1 MRSLT
6 TFFTKGNNRSA
17 IVKRNILGS
26 LVVKGI
32 SILVTLL
39 LIPLTLDYVSSE
51 LYGVW
56 LTISSIMIWLN
67 FFDIGFTLG
76 LKNKLAESIALQDW
90 AKGKSLVSTTYF
102 MMIVIFLPLCIL
114 LEICVPLVNWASLL
128 NIDSHYNLEIEKAMH
143 ILVLCFC
150 TQMVVNILTTVISA
164 YQQVALSSSF
174 TVIGNLLSLIA
185 IFFLTQYCPPSLL
198 SLAFA
203 LSIMPIIVMIVA
215 SFILYYGKFREV
227 SPSIKHINTK
237 YIKELFR
244 LGIKFFIIQIQMV
257 IMYQST
263 NILISN
269 LSGPNDVTAYNIA
282 YRYISVALMLF
293 NIILAP
299 LWPAF
304 TDAFTKK
311 DYQWMNNIYKKMVKV
326 YIISA
331 ICIVTMIAVSPIIY
345 DLWIA
350 DKANI
355 PFTMTLVVGIFIL
368 IQSWDSLQVML
379 VNGIGAVKLQ
389 TYITIIGIVLHIP
402 LSIGIGQF
410 IGGYGVILSMIFI
423 TTIYAIVFTTQ
434 IRRLLN
440 QRAKGIWNQ

>member
-1 MRSLT
+1 MHLISS
-6 TFFTKGNNRSA
+6 FIKGNNRSA

-26 LVVKGI
+26 LLIRGI
-32 SILVTLL
+32 SILVTLML
-39 LIPLTLDYVSSE
+39 VPLTLGYVSSE

-56 LTISSIMIWLN
+56 LTISSLMVWLN
-67 FFDIGFTLG
+67 FFDVGFTLG
-76 LKNKLAESIALQDW
+76 LRNKLTESIALQNW

-114 LEICVPLVNWASLL
+114 LELCVPLVNWASLL
-128 NIDSHYNLEIEKAMH
+128 NIDSHYNIEIEKAMY
-143 ILVLCFC
+143 ILVFCFC
-150 TQMVVNILTTVISA
+150 TQMIANILTTVISA
-164 YQQVALSSSF
+164 YQKVALSSSF
-174 TVIGNLLSLIA
+174 TVIGNVLSLIV
-185 IFFLTQYCPPSLL
+185 IFILTKYCPPSLL

-203 LSIMPIIVMIVA
+203 LSIMPIIVIIVA
-215 SFILYYGKFREV
+215 SFILYGGKFRKV

-237 YIKELFR
+237 YIKELFG

-263 NILISN
+263 NFLISN

-326 YIISA
+326 YILSA
-331 ICIVTMIAVSPIIY
+331 ICIVIMIAISPIVY

-350 DKANI
+350 DRANI
-355 PFTMTLVVGIFIL
+355 PFTMTLVVGLFIL
-368 IQSWDSLQVML
+368 IQSWDALQVML
-379 VNGIGAVKLQ
+379 VNGIGAIKLQ

-402 LSIGIGQF
+402 LSVLIGHF
-410 IGGYGVILSMIFI
+410 IGGYGVVLSMIFI
-423 TTIYAIVFTTQ
+423 TTIYATIFTIQ
-434 IRRLLN
+434 IRRLLT
-440 QRAKGIWNQ
+440 QRAKGIWNK